1 MNISSDHGKTLSALK
16 NLKAAFPKGKTALL
30 AGPLLL
36 SREHPENN
44 KSRKMIL

>member
-30 AGPLLL
+30 LPVRFCSPGNTLRITKAG
-36 SREHPENN
+36 
-44 KSRKMIL
+44 K